1 MTKRILCAT
10 LAVVLIVLA
19 LPCRA
24 AGAQEGGYEVG
35 SVSVN
40 QFYRFN
46 QTLTT
51 QRIYRVRYR
60 DNGLAQTFSGLTRI
74 MVYSTQSHLDTV
86 YPDGRTVSAALPE
99 DGPDGR
105 SLIGPEEKLPEFALF
120 YVFDAQGN
128 PAAMTMIS
136 GLRIRFFS
144 FHNRYENGSL
154 ASVTVEAARQEDVWL
169 YDLIGH
175 FTGYR
180 NVLLDFG
187 AVQYTNLDGKLVRE
201 KRDLSAA
208 GSSTGDIQIF
218 EYEYENNQLVTMV
231 SVSLEDGVETF
242 RSGCLYDSQG
252 RISARIGQDGTA
264 AAVVYEQK
272 TDEAGSVY
280 YEGRPAGAG
289 DETAESSDDVIS
301 CTMHENGRAA
311 EIVWS
316 GGSDSQRETW
326 RYDEWGNEVYQ
337 ELYVGNGI
345 PHVTEEKVY
354 EYR

>member
-99 DGPDGR
+99 DGPDGG
-105 SLIGPEEKLPEFALF
+105 SLIGPEEKLPEYALF

-144 FHNRYENGSL
+144 FRNRYENGSL
-154 ASVTVEAARQEDVWL
+154 ASVTVEAARPEDSWL

-180 NVLLDFG
+180 NVLLNFG
-187 AVQYTNLDGKLVRE
+187 AVQYTNQDGRLVRE
-201 KRDLSAA
+201 KRDMSAA
-208 GSSTGDIQIF
+208 GSGTGVIQLF
-218 EYEYENNQLVTMV
+218 EYEYADDQLVKMI
-231 SVSLEDGVETF
+231 SVFLEDGAETF

-252 RISARIGQDGTA
+252 RIGARIGQDGTA
-264 AAVVYEQK
+264 AAVVYEQL
-272 TDEAGSVY
+272 TDEAGGIY
-280 YEGRPAGAG
+280 YVGRLAGAE
-289 DETAESSDDVIS
+289 DETAESSDEVFS
-301 CTMHENGRAA
+301 CTMHANGRAA

-316 GGSDSQRETW
+316 DDSGSQCETW
-326 RYDEWGNEVYQ
+326 RYDERGNEVYM
-337 ELYVGNGI
+337 ELYTEDGG
-345 PHVTEEKVY
+345 PHLTEETVY